1 MKEIQLHGYT
11 VLVDKELT
19 QALYNELPLLS
30 DREHCGCSDCS
41 NYVRACES
49 LDEQVRGFFDQFG
62 VDPRKE
68 GEIWH
73 VYENDDGVHYY
84 DGFYHFIGKIVGI
97 DQLDWIEVGNFKFG
111 LANFSNESTLV
122 PDSFPNP
129 IIELSINA
137 YLSWDVEYD
146 EKYHLHLGYYENNCD
161 FECVAFKRKS
171 EDVWDVFFDF
181 EQYGLTNLIP
191 ENTFLFEEFGR
202 RIFFIYTKELDY
214 VWGVEQFEQWLSS
227 NKLI

>member
-1 MKEIQLHGYT
+1 MKEIQLLGYT
-11 VLVDKELT
+11 ILVDKELN
-19 QALYNELPLLS
+19 QALYKELPLLS
-30 DREHCGCSDCS
+30 NKEHCGCLDCS
-41 NYVRACES
+41 NYVRSCEA
-49 LDEQVRGFFDQFG
+49 LDEQVKDFFDQFG

-73 VYENDDGVHYY
+73 VYESEDGVHYY
-84 DGFYHFIGKIVGI
+84 DGFYHFVGEIVGI

-111 LANFSNESTLV
+111 LTNASNESTLV

-129 IIELSINA
+129 IIELSIKA

-146 EKYHLHLGYYENNCD
+146 ENYHLNLGYYENNCD
-161 FECVAFKRKS
+161 YECVAFKRKT

-181 EQYGLTNLIP
+181 EQYELTNLMARNALLI
-191 ENTFLFEEFGR
+191 NGYGS

-214 VWGVEQFEQWLSS
+214 AWGAEQFEQWLSS
-227 NKLI
+227 QKLI